1 MVLSAQHLFLN
12 YGMRPI
18 LKDVSLYVNDGDKI
32 GIVGINGTGKSSL
45 LRLLSGELEAD
56 SGEVIFSSN
65 VRVSALAQR
74 PVFAPERTVLEQV
87 MADAAPAAEYECRAM
102 LRRLGLEDCAQP
114 MGSLSGGQ
122 RKRAA
127 LAAALLR
134 PAELLLLDEP
144 TNHLDGEMILWLE
157 SYLRAFKGSLIM
169 VTHDRYFLENVCS
182 RIAEIDRGS
191 VYLYEAN
198 YSKFLALKAERWEMA
213 EAAERKR
220 QALLRRET
228 AWIQRGARAR
238 STKSRERIERYEV
251 LKNQEAPVQD
261 ARVSLSAAS
270 SRLGKKCIALEN
282 VSKSFGGRTVLQPFS
297 CAIPRRGRIG
307 IVGRNGVGKST
318 LLNLIAGTLTPD
330 SGTVDRGLTVKIG
343 YFSQEG
349 DRAMDGNARVYDF
362 ITALAREIRTDDG
375 TFTASQML
383 EKFLF
388 TGDEQRKFIK
398 SLSGGERRR
407 LYLLSVLMEAPNV
420 LLMDEPTNDLDTE
433 TLTILEDYLDS
444 FPGAVVAV
452 SHDRYFLDKL
462 AEEIF
467 EVRPGGAVRRYS
479 GSWSDC
485 HARRAAEDAA
495 GETAAPAERPAAAK
509 EVPPRQ
515 QKLKFSYKEQREFET
530 IDGEIAALEQAL
542 ADCERAV
549 AAAGSD
555 YVAAQK
561 WTEEQERLKAALE
574 EKTER
579 WLYLNELAEQIEA
592 QKH

>member
-1 MVLSAQHLFLN
+1 MA
-12 YGMRPI
+12 G
-18 LKDVSLYVNDGDKI
+18 LKDL
-32 GIVGINGTGKSSL
+32 
-45 LRLLSGELEAD
+45 
-56 SGEVIFSSN
+56 
-65 VRVSALAQR
+65 
-74 PVFAPERTVLEQV
+74 
-87 MADAAPAAEYECRAM
+87 
-102 LRRLGLEDCAQP
+102 
-114 MGSLSGGQ
+114 
-122 RKRAA
+122 
-127 LAAALLR
+127 
-134 PAELLLLDEP
+134 
-144 TNHLDGEMILWLE
+144 
-157 SYLRAFKGSLIM
+157 
-169 VTHDRYFLENVCS
+169 
-182 RIAEIDRGS
+182 
-191 VYLYEAN
+191 
-198 YSKFLALKAERWEMA
+198 
-213 EAAERKR
+213 

-238 STKSRERIERYEV
+238 STKSRERIERYEA

-479 GSWSDC
+479 GSWSDY
-485 HARRAAEDAA
+485 HAKRAAEDAA
-495 GETAAPAERPAAAK
+495 AETAAPAEKPAAAK